1 MQTHWHICGTDH
13 ITLCN
18 GNMFLSVTVVL
29 ESNNMEITKTARQFS
44 HCHNSHTDLIP
55 AQAFTIVIAILFKQQ
70 IKFFMHCCCH
80 IDLSN
85 KYFNRTPPSSDFS
98 TSISFSG
105 MATLLPRPAPAAIV
119 GADSPQ
125 KIIGAI

>member
-18 GNMFLSVTVVL
+18 GNMFLSTTVVL
-29 ESNNMEITKTARQFS
+29 KSNNMEITKTARQFS
-44 HCHNSHTDLIP
+44 HCHNSYADLIP
-55 AQAFTIVIAILFKQQ
+55 AQPFTIGFAFMFKQQ
-70 IKFFMHCCCH
+70 INFSSHSSCH

-98 TSISFSG
+98 TSINFSG
-105 MATLLPRPAPAAIV
+105 MAALLSRPAPAAIV
-119 GADSPQ
+119 GADSPP
-125 KIIGAI
+125 KIIGAM